1 MRQIQPRSHG
11 SPLRAILQQVAAG
24 VAAPDRQGACDALI
38 DSYEVG
44 FQNWTPGFPEEF
56 QMRRGYDWRRYLPV
70 MAGRIVGSTGIS
82 ERFLWDVRRTQAD
95 MMADN

>member
-1 MRQIQPRSHG
+1 
-11 SPLRAILQQVAAG
+11 
-24 VAAPDRQGACDALI
+24 
-38 DSYEVG
+38 
-44 FQNWTPGFPEEF
+44 
-56 QMRRGYDWRRYLPV
+56 MRRGYDWRRYLPV